1 MTVRCRTVLA
11 AALSLLV
18 ASSALAASVDLSRP
32 HGNKSGCI
40 NKDGQEVYAED
51 MLLLTGESLVTIT
64 SACTFTA
71 REPQADGSLT
81 VGADCESE
89 GEEGTSPAT
98 FVIKQSPKN
107 PKILVISDDT
117 GFTMGEVSLCK

>member
-1 MTVRCRTVLA
+1 MRVLL
-11 AALSLLV
+11 ALGV
-18 ASSALAASVDLSRP
+18 MLAGGGAIAEGIGLEGP
-32 HGNKSGCI
+32 YGNKSGCI
-40 NKDGQEVYAED
+40 NKDGQEIYAEH
-51 MLLLTGESLVTIT
+51 MLLLTNTELVTAT
-64 SACTFTA
+64 SVCTFKDWTIGGGV
-71 REPQADGSLT
+71 PLSF
-81 VGADCESE
+81 GAQCESE